1 MSLSDLFAAYATE
14 TQNEAELE
22 KQAQEEL
29 YVKIASEYCAA
40 NGVDFDNL
48 SQEQHGML
56 WDAIF
61 ASEKSAED
69 EEKKD
74 DDKKDEPKSEKKDD
88 DEEKAKE
95 EFAKEKQAADSYAMS
110 EALGRSMARAFDEEL
125 QKIASERAQEEAKK
139 EASARQSTLRR
150 VEAPIS
156 AIDKVAAQ
164 AAVKIAYEQGGY
176 DPEDTGRRLV
186 ALLTLGAPET
196 AKLASGTYEERVQ
209 ARALELLV
217 AAGYR

>member
-14 TQNEAELE
+14 TQDEAALE

-48 SQEQHGML
+48 SQEQHSML

-61 ASEKSAED
+61 TSEKSAEE

-74 DDKKDEPKSEKKDD
+74 DDKKEESKSEKKD

-164 AAVKIAYEQGGY
+164 AAVKIAYDQGGY
-176 DPEDTGRRLV
+176 DPEDTERRLV

>member
-74 DDKKDEPKSEKKDD
+74 ESKSDKKDD

>member
-14 TQNEAELE
+14 TQDEAALE

-74 DDKKDEPKSEKKDD
+74 DDKKDD